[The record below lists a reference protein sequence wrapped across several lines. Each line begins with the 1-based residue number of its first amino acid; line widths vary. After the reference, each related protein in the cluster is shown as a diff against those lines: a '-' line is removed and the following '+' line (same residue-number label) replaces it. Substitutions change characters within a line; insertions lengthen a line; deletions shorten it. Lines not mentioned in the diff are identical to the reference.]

1 MATQVSLTLKT
12 PWQLIVDEINQLN
25 ADTGASFKYTDLKY
39 VLKEKNPSAPE
50 ATLTLSPGEGT
61 PYFNERDVTYHRLD
75 LAKWFQKIA
84 VRVNVN
90 ANTTIGDVVDL
101 VAQRYG
107 MITPSGEKFLDKAK
121 DIKAETLATPVT
133 FDQHGIQT
141 ITLEAKEDSL
151 AWYGSVQVKVYNT
164 TLDLAN
170 IIKVTNLGNLTYVDE
185 GDGTKTS
192 ARLLTYPL
200 DFGIYGVGLQAI
212 TSNETKI
219 DESLAGYLTTLIK
232 EQTGVSDE
240 IINELKANLQTA
252 TFVYN
257 GATAQSTDKGVN
269 AMYGNVLV
277 LSLADGT
284 HTYGKAVFGYDD
296 NAPV

>member
-1 MATQVSLTLKT
+1 MTAQVSLTLKT

-39 VLKEKNPSAPE
+39 VLKSKSASAPE
-50 ATLTLSPGEGT
+50 ATLTLSPGDGT
-61 PYFNERDVTYHRLD
+61 PYFNNRDVTYRRLN

-84 VRVNVN
+84 VRVNVE

-107 MITPSGEKFLDKAK
+107 MVTPSGEKFLDKAK
-121 DIKAETLATPVT
+121 DIKADTLSNPVN
-133 FDQHGIQT
+133 FDRSGIQT

-170 IIKVTNLGNLTYVDE
+170 IIKVTNLGKLTYVDE

-200 DFGIYGVGLQAI
+200 DFSTYAPGLKAI
-212 TSNETKI
+212 TGNEVDI
-219 DESLAGYLTTLIK
+219 DASLAGNLTTLIK

-240 IINELKANLQTA
+240 IITELKANLQTA

-257 GATAQSTDKGVN
+257 GATTDSTDKGVN
-269 AMYGNVLV
+269 ATYNHVLV
-277 LSLADGT
+277 LSLTDGT
-284 HTYGKAVFGYDD
+284 HTYGKAVFGY
-296 NAPV
+296 NVSE

>member
-1 MATQVSLTLKT
+1 MTAQVSLTLKT
-12 PWQLIVDEINQLN
+12 PWQLIVDEINKLN
-25 ADTGASFKYTDLKY
+25 ADTGANFKYTDLKY

-61 PYFNERDVTYHRLD
+61 PYFNNRDVTYHRLD

-84 VRVNVN
+84 VRVNVD

-101 VAQRYG
+101 VAKRYG
-107 MITPSGEKFLDKAK
+107 MITPSGDKFLDKTK
-121 DIKAETLATPVT
+121 DIKTETLATQVT
-133 FDQHGIQT
+133 FDRSGIQT
-141 ITLEAKEDSL
+141 VTLEAKEDSL
-151 AWYGSVQVKVYNT
+151 AWYGSVEVKVYNT
-164 TLDLAN
+164 TLDLSN

-200 DFGIYGVGLQAI
+200 DFSSYTTGLQAI

-219 DESLAGYLTTLIK
+219 DESLAGNLTTLIK
-232 EQTGVSDE
+232 EQTGVSDD
-240 IINELKANLQTA
+240 ITNELKANLQTA

-257 GATAQSTDKGVN
+257 GATTGSTDKGVN
-269 AMYGNVLV
+269 DAYNHVLV
-277 LSLADGT
+277 VSLTDGT
-284 HTYGKAVFGYDD
+284 HTYGKAVFGYNTVD
-296 NAPV
+296 

>member
-1 MATQVSLTLKT
+1 MTAQVSLTLKT

-39 VLKEKNPSAPE
+39 VLKEKNASAPE
-50 ATLTLSPGEGT
+50 ATLTLSPGDGT
-61 PYFNERDVTYHRLD
+61 PYFNSRDVTYHRLD

-84 VRVNVN
+84 VRVNVE

-107 MITPSGEKFLDKAK
+107 MITPDGEKFLDKDV
-121 DIKAETLATPVT
+121 DIKADTLTTPVT
-133 FDQHGIQT
+133 FDQSGIKT

-151 AWYGSVQVKVYNT
+151 AWYGSVEVKVYNT
-164 TLDLAN
+164 TLDLSN
-170 IIKVTNLGNLTYVDE
+170 IIKVTNLGNLTYVDD

-200 DFGIYGVGLQAI
+200 DFSTYTTGLQAI

-219 DESLAGYLTTLIK
+219 GESLAGNLTTLIK

-240 IINELKANLQTA
+240 IITELKANLQTA

-257 GATAQSTDKGVN
+257 GATTGSTDKGVN
-269 AMYGNVLV
+269 DAYSHVLV
-277 LSLADGT
+277 VSLTDGT
-284 HTYGKAVFGYDD
+284 HTYGKAVFGYNTPD
-296 NAPV
+296 

>member
-1 MATQVSLTLKT
+1 MTAQVSLTLKT
-12 PWQLIVDEINQLN
+12 PWQLIVDEINKLN

-61 PYFNERDVTYHRLD
+61 PYFNNRDVTYHRLD

-84 VRVNVN
+84 VRVNVD

-101 VAQRYG
+101 VAKRYG
-107 MITPSGEKFLDKAK
+107 MITPSGDKFLDKTK
-121 DIKAETLATPVT
+121 DIKADTLATP
-133 FDQHGIQT
+133 
-141 ITLEAKEDSL
+141 
-151 AWYGSVQVKVYNT
+151 
-164 TLDLAN
+164 
-170 IIKVTNLGNLTYVDE
+170 VTNLGNLTYVDE

-200 DFGIYGVGLQAI
+200 DFSSYATGLQAI

-219 DESLAGYLTTLIK
+219 GESLAGNLTTLIK
-232 EQTGVSDE
+232 EQTGVSDD
-240 IINELKANLQTA
+240 ITNELKANLQTA

-257 GATAQSTDKGVN
+257 GATTESTDKGVN
-269 AMYGNVLV
+269 AAYNHVLV
-277 LSLADGT
+277 VSLTDGT
-284 HTYGKAVFGYDD
+284 HTYGKAVFGYNTVD
-296 NAPV
+296 

>member
-1 MATQVSLTLKT
+1 MTTQVSLTLKT
-12 PWQLIVDEINQLN
+12 PWQLIVDEINTLN

-39 VLKEKNPSAPE
+39 VLKSKSDSDSA
-50 ATLTLSPGEGT
+50 ATLTLSPGDGT
-61 PYFNERDVTYHRLD
+61 PYFNTRDITYHRLD

-84 VRVNVN
+84 VRVSVD

-107 MITPSGEKFLDKAK
+107 MVTPSGEKFLDKTK
-121 DIKAETLATPVT
+121 DIKADTLSNPVT
-133 FDQHGIQT
+133 FDQSGIQT
-141 ITLEAKEDSL
+141 VTLEAKEDSL

-164 TLDLAN
+164 TLDLSN

-200 DFGIYGVGLQAI
+200 DFSTYATALQAVHE
-212 TSNETKI
+212 NAVNI
-219 DESLAGYLTTLIK
+219 DASLAGNLTTLIK
-232 EQTGVSDE
+232 EQTGVSDD
-240 IINELKANLQTA
+240 IINELKTNLQSA

-257 GATAQSTDKGVN
+257 GVTTDSTDKGVN
-269 AMYGNVLV
+269 DAYNHVLV
-277 LSLADGT
+277 LSLSDGT
-284 HTYGKAVFGYDD
+284 HTYGKAVFGYNTSD
-296 NAPV
+296 

>member
-1 MATQVSLTLKT
+1 METQVSLTLKT

-50 ATLTLSPGEGT
+50 ATLTLSPGDGT
-61 PYFNERDVTYHRLD
+61 LYFNSRDVTYHRLD

-90 ANTTIGDVVDL
+90 KNTTIGDVVDL

-107 MITPSGEKFLDKAK
+107 MITPTGEKFLDKAK
-121 DIKAETLATPVT
+121 DIKADTLSNPVT

-170 IIKVTNLGNLTYVDE
+170 SIEVTDLGNLTYVDE

-200 DFGIYGVGLQAI
+200 DFSAYTAGLLEI

-219 DESLAGYLTTLIK
+219 DASLASNLTTLIK
-232 EQTGVSDE
+232 EQTGVSDD
-240 IINELKANLQTA
+240 IIDELTTNLQTA

-257 GATAQSTDKGVN
+257 GDTTESTDKGVN
-269 AMYGNVLV
+269 DEYGNVLV
-277 LSLADGT
+277 VSLTDGT
-284 HTYGKAVFGYDD
+284 HTYGKAVFGY
-296 NAPV
+296 NVTAPF

>member
-12 PWQLIVDEINQLN
+12 PWQLIVDEINKLN
-25 ADTGASFKYTDLKY
+25 TDTGANFKYTDLKY
-39 VLKEKNPSAPE
+39 VLKSKSDSAPD

-61 PYFNERDVTYHRLD
+61 PYFNNRDVTYHRLD

-84 VRVNVN
+84 VRVNVT
-90 ANTTIGDVVDL
+90 ADTTIGDVVDL

-107 MITPSGEKFLDKAK
+107 MITPTGEKFLDKDK
-121 DIKAETLATPVT
+121 DIKADTLSNPVT
-133 FDQHGIQT
+133 FNEHGIQT

-200 DFGIYGVGLQAI
+200 DFSTYTAGLQGI
-212 TSNETKI
+212 TNNETKI
-219 DESLAGYLTTLIK
+219 NESLAGNLTTLIK

-240 IINELKANLQTA
+240 IITELKANLQTA

-257 GATAQSTDKGVN
+257 GATTSSTDNGVN
-269 AMYGNVLV
+269 ATYNHVLV
-277 LSLADGT
+277 LSLANGT
-284 HTYGKAVFGYDD
+284 HTYGKAVFGYNTAD
-296 NAPV
+296 

>member
-1 MATQVSLTLKT
+1 MTAQVSLTLKT
-12 PWQLIVDEINQLN
+12 PWQLIVDEINKLN

-39 VLKEKNPSAPE
+39 VLKSKSASAPE
-50 ATLTLSPGEGT
+50 ATLTLSPGDGT
-61 PYFNERDVTYHRLD
+61 PYFNNRDVTYRRLN

-84 VRVNVN
+84 VRVNVE

-107 MITPSGEKFLDKAK
+107 MVTPSGEKFLDKAK
-121 DIKAETLATPVT
+121 DIKADTLSNPVN
-133 FDQHGIQT
+133 FDQSGIQT

-170 IIKVTNLGNLTYVDE
+170 IIKVTNLGKLTYVDE

-200 DFGIYGVGLQAI
+200 DFSTYAPGLQAI
-212 TSNETKI
+212 TGNEVDI
-219 DESLAGYLTTLIK
+219 DASLAGNLTTLIK
-232 EQTGVSDE
+232 EQTGVSDD
-240 IINELKANLQTA
+240 IINELKTNLQTA

-269 AMYGNVLV
+269 ATYSNVLV

-284 HTYGKAVFGYDD
+284 HTYGKAVFGY
-296 NAPV
+296 NVSN

>member
-1 MATQVSLTLKT
+1 MTAQVSLTLKT
-12 PWQLIVDEINQLN
+12 PWQLIVDEINTLN
-25 ADTGASFKYTDLKY
+25 ADTGANFKPTDLKY
-39 VLKEKNPSAPE
+39 VLKSKSDSAPD

-61 PYFNERDVTYHRLD
+61 PYFNDRDVTYHRLD

-90 ANTTIGDVVDL
+90 KNTTIGDVVDL

-121 DIKAETLATPVT
+121 DIKADTLDTPVT
-133 FDQHGIQT
+133 FEQSGIQT
-141 ITLEAKEDSL
+141 ITLHAKEDSL
-151 AWYGSVQVKVYNT
+151 AWYGSVEVKVYNT

-200 DFGIYGVGLQAI
+200 DFSTYTTGLQAI
-212 TSNETKI
+212 ISDETKI
-219 DESLAGYLTTLIK
+219 DDTLAGNLTTLIK
-232 EQTGVSDE
+232 EQTGVGDE
-240 IINELKANLQTA
+240 IITELKANLQTA

-257 GATAQSTDKGVN
+257 GATTDSTDKGVN
-269 AMYGNVLV
+269 ATYNHVLV
-277 LSLADGT
+277 LSLTDGT
-284 HTYGKAVFGYDD
+284 HTYGKAVFGY
-296 NAPV
+296 NVSE

>member
-1 MATQVSLTLKT
+1 MTAQVSLTLKT
-12 PWQLIVDEINQLN
+12 PWQLIVDEINKLN
-25 ADTGASFKYTDLKY
+25 ADTGASFQYTDLKY

-75 LAKWFQKIA
+75 LA
-84 VRVNVN
+84 
-90 ANTTIGDVVDL
+90 
-101 VAQRYG
+101 
-107 MITPSGEKFLDKAK
+107 
-121 DIKAETLATPVT
+121 
-133 FDQHGIQT
+133 
-141 ITLEAKEDSL
+141 
-151 AWYGSVQVKVYNT
+151 
-164 TLDLAN
+164 N
-170 IIKVTNLGNLTYVDE
+170 IIEVTNLGNLTYVDD

-200 DFGIYGVGLQAI
+200 EFGIYGVGLQAI

-219 DESLAGYLTTLIK
+219 DESLAGNLTTLIK
-232 EQTGVSDE
+232 EQTGVSDD

-257 GATAQSTDKGVN
+257 GPTPESTDKGVN
-269 AMYGNVLV
+269 AMYPNVLV

-284 HTYGKAVFGYDD
+284 HTYGKAVFGYYD
-296 NAPV
+296 NAPM

>member
-25 ADTGASFKYTDLKY
+25 ADTGAKFGYNDLKY
-39 VLKEKNPSAPE
+39 TLKTKSDSAPE
-50 ATLTLSPGEGT
+50 ATLTLSPGDGT
-61 PYFNERDVTYHRLD
+61 PYFNTRDVTYHRLD

-84 VRVNVN
+84 VRVNVE

-107 MITPSGEKFLDKAK
+107 MVTPSGEKFLDKTK
-121 DIKAETLATPVT
+121 DIKAETLATEVK
-133 FDQHGIQT
+133 FDSSGIQT
-141 ITLEAKEDSL
+141 VTLEAKEDSL

-164 TLDLAN
+164 TLDLSN

-200 DFGIYGVGLQAI
+200 DFSAYATALQAVHE
-212 TSNETKI
+212 NAVNI
-219 DESLAGYLTTLIK
+219 DASLAGNLTTLIK
-232 EQTGVSDE
+232 EQTGVSDD
-240 IINELKANLQTA
+240 IINELKTNLQSA

-257 GATAQSTDKGVN
+257 GVTTDSTDKGVN
-269 AMYGNVLV
+269 DAYNHVLV
-277 LSLADGT
+277 LSLSDGT
-284 HTYGKAVFGYDD
+284 YTYGKAVFGYNTSD
-296 NAPV
+296 

>member
-1 MATQVSLTLKT
+1 MTAQVSLTLKT
-12 PWQLIVDEINQLN
+12 PWQLIVDEINTLN
-25 ADTGASFKYTDLKY
+25 ADTGANFKPTDLKY
-39 VLKEKNPSAPE
+39 VLKSKSDSAPD

-61 PYFNERDVTYHRLD
+61 PYFNDRDVTYHRLD

-84 VRVNVN
+84 VRVNVK
-90 ANTTIGDVVDL
+90 ADTTIGDVVDL

-107 MITPSGEKFLDKAK
+107 MITPSGDKFLDKAK
-121 DIKAETLATPVT
+121 DIKADTLATPVT
-133 FDQHGIQT
+133 FNEHGIQT

-200 DFGIYGVGLQAI
+200 DFSTYTAGLQAI
-212 TSNETKI
+212 TSDATKI
-219 DESLAGYLTTLIK
+219 DESLAGNLTTLIK
-232 EQTGVSDE
+232 EQTGVGDE
-240 IINELKANLQTA
+240 IITELKANLQTA

-257 GATAQSTDKGVN
+257 GATTDSTDKGVN
-269 AMYGNVLV
+269 ATYNHVLV

-284 HTYGKAVFGYDD
+284 HTYGKAVFGY
-296 NAPV
+296 NVSE

>member
-1 MATQVSLTLKT
+1 MTAQVSLTLKT
-12 PWQLIVDEINQLN
+12 PWQLIVDEINTLN
-25 ADTGASFKYTDLKY
+25 ADTGANFKPTDLKY
-39 VLKEKNPSAPE
+39 VLKSKSDSAPD

-61 PYFNERDVTYHRLD
+61 PYFNDRDVTYHRLD

-90 ANTTIGDVVDL
+90 KNTTIGDVVDL

-107 MITPSGEKFLDKAK
+107 MITPSGDKFLDKTK
-121 DIKAETLATPVT
+121 DIKADTLATPVT
-133 FDQHGIQT
+133 FDDHGIQT

-200 DFGIYGVGLQAI
+200 DFSTYTVGLQAI
-212 TSNETKI
+212 TSDATKI
-219 DESLAGYLTTLIK
+219 DESLAGNLTTLIK
-232 EQTGVSDE
+232 EQTGVGDE
-240 IINELKANLQTA
+240 IITELKANLQTA

-257 GATAQSTDKGVN
+257 GATTDSTDKGVN
-269 AMYGNVLV
+269 ATYNHVLV

-284 HTYGKAVFGYDD
+284 HTYGKAVFGY
-296 NAPV
+296 NVSE

>member
-12 PWQLIVDEINQLN
+12 PWQLIVDEINKLN
-25 ADTGASFKYTDLKY
+25 ADTGANFKTTDLKY
-39 VLKEKNPSAPE
+39 VLKSKSDSAPD
-50 ATLTLSPGEGT
+50 ATLTLSPGDGT

-84 VRVNVN
+84 VRVNVT
-90 ANTTIGDVVDL
+90 ADTTIGDVVDL

-107 MITPSGEKFLDKAK
+107 MITPTGEKFLDKDK
-121 DIKAETLATPVT
+121 DIKAETLTNPVT
-133 FDQHGIQT
+133 FNEHGIQT

-200 DFGIYGVGLQAI
+200 DFSTYTAGLQAI
-212 TSNETKI
+212 TGNEVNI
-219 DESLAGYLTTLIK
+219 DASLAGNLTTLIK
-232 EQTGVSDE
+232 EQTGVSDD
-240 IINELKANLQTA
+240 IINELKTNLQTA

-257 GATAQSTDKGVN
+257 GVTTGSTDKGVN
-269 AMYGNVLV
+269 AAYNHVLV

-284 HTYGKAVFGYDD
+284 HTYGKAVFGYNTAD
-296 NAPV
+296 

>member
-1 MATQVSLTLKT
+1 MTAQVSLTLKT
-12 PWQLIVDEINQLN
+12 PWQLIVDEINKLN
-25 ADTGASFKYTDLKY
+25 KDTGANFQYTDLKY
-39 VLKEKNPSAPE
+39 VLKEKSATAPE

-61 PYFNERDVTYHRLD
+61 PYFNDRDVTYHRLD

-84 VRVNVN
+84 VRVNVK
-90 ANTTIGDVVDL
+90 ADTTIGDVVDL

-107 MITPSGEKFLDKAK
+107 MITPSGDKFLDKDK
-121 DIKAETLATPVT
+121 DIKTSTLTTPVT
-133 FDQHGIQT
+133 FNEHGIQT

-151 AWYGSVQVKVYNT
+151 AWYGSVEVKVYNT

-200 DFGIYGVGLQAI
+200 DFSTYTTGLQAI
-212 TSNETKI
+212 TSNDTKI
-219 DESLAGYLTTLIK
+219 DETLAGNLTTLIK
-232 EQTGVSDE
+232 EQTGVGDE
-240 IINELKANLQTA
+240 IITELKANLQTA

-257 GATAQSTDKGVN
+257 GATTGSTDKGVN
-269 AMYGNVLV
+269 AAYSNVLV
-277 LSLADGT
+277 LSLANGT
-284 HTYGKAVFGYDD
+284 HTYGKAVFGY
-296 NAPV
+296 NVPE

>member
-1 MATQVSLTLKT
+1 MTAQVSLTLKT
-12 PWQLIVDEINQLN
+12 PWQLIVDEINTLN
-25 ADTGASFKYTDLKY
+25 ADTGANFKPTDLKY
-39 VLKEKNPSAPE
+39 VLKSKSDSAPD

-61 PYFNERDVTYHRLD
+61 PYFNDRDVTYHRLD

-90 ANTTIGDVVDL
+90 KNTTIGDVVDL

-107 MITPSGEKFLDKAK
+107 MITPSGEKFLDKTK
-121 DIKAETLATPVT
+121 DIKADTLNTPVT
-133 FDQHGIQT
+133 FEQSGIQT
-141 ITLEAKEDSL
+141 ITLQAKEDSL

-164 TLDLAN
+164 TLDLSN

-200 DFGIYGVGLQAI
+200 DFSTYTVGLQAI
-212 TSNETKI
+212 TGNETKI
-219 DESLAGYLTTLIK
+219 GADLAGNLTTLIK

-240 IINELKANLQTA
+240 IITELKANLQTA

-257 GATAQSTDKGVN
+257 DATAQSTDKGVN
-269 AMYGNVLV
+269 AAYNHVLV
-277 LSLADGT
+277 LSLTNGT
-284 HTYGKAVFGYDD
+284 HTYGKAVFGY
-296 NAPV
+296 NVSE

>member
-25 ADTGASFKYTDLKY
+25 ADTGASFQYSDLKY

-75 LAKWFQKIA
+75 LA
-84 VRVNVN
+84 
-90 ANTTIGDVVDL
+90 
-101 VAQRYG
+101 
-107 MITPSGEKFLDKAK
+107 
-121 DIKAETLATPVT
+121 
-133 FDQHGIQT
+133 
-141 ITLEAKEDSL
+141 
-151 AWYGSVQVKVYNT
+151 
-164 TLDLAN
+164 N

-200 DFGIYGVGLQAI
+200 DFSTYTAGLQAI

-219 DESLAGYLTTLIK
+219 DESLAGNLTTLIK
-232 EQTGVSDE
+232 EQTGVSDD
-240 IINELKANLQTA
+240 IINELKTNLQTA

-257 GATAQSTDKGVN
+257 GVTTGSTDKGVN
-269 AMYGNVLV
+269 ATYNHVLV
-277 LSLADGT
+277 LSLANGT
-284 HTYGKAVFGYDD
+284 HTYGKAVFGY
-296 NAPV
+296 NVSE

>member
-1 MATQVSLTLKT
+1 MTTQVSLTLKT

-39 VLKEKNPSAPE
+39 VLKSKSDSDSA

-61 PYFNERDVTYHRLD
+61 PYFNTRDISYHRLD

-107 MITPSGEKFLDKAK
+107 MVTPSGEKFLDKTK
-121 DIKAETLATPVT
+121 DIKADTLSNPVT
-133 FDQHGIQT
+133 FDQSGIQT
-141 ITLEAKEDSL
+141 VTLEAKEDSL

-164 TLDLAN
+164 TLDLSN

-185 GDGTKTS
+185 GNGTKTS

-200 DFGIYGVGLQAI
+200 DFSTYATALQAI
-212 TSNETKI
+212 HENAVNI
-219 DESLAGYLTTLIK
+219 DASLASNLTTLIK
-232 EQTGVSDE
+232 EQTGVSDD
-240 IINELKANLQTA
+240 IINELKTNLQSA

-257 GATAQSTDKGVN
+257 GVTTDSTDRGVN
-269 AMYGNVLV
+269 DAYNHVLV
-277 LSLADGT
+277 LSLSDGT
-284 HTYGKAVFGYDD
+284 HTYGKVVFGYNTSD
-296 NAPV
+296 

>member
-1 MATQVSLTLKT
+1 MTAQVSLTLKT
-12 PWQLIVDEINQLN
+12 PWQLIVDEINTLN
-25 ADTGASFKYTDLKY
+25 ADTGANFKPTDLKY
-39 VLKEKNPSAPE
+39 VLKSKSDSAPD
-50 ATLTLSPGEGT
+50 ATLTLSPGDGT
-61 PYFNERDVTYHRLD
+61 PYFNSRDVTYHRLD

-90 ANTTIGDVVDL
+90 KNTTIGDVVDL

-121 DIKAETLATPVT
+121 DIKADTLNTPVT
-133 FDQHGIQT
+133 FEQSGIQT

-151 AWYGSVQVKVYNT
+151 AWYGSVEVKVYNT

-200 DFGIYGVGLQAI
+200 DFSTYTTGLQAI
-212 TSNETKI
+212 TSDETKI
-219 DESLAGYLTTLIK
+219 SESLAGNLTTLIK
-232 EQTGVSDE
+232 EQTGVGDE
-240 IINELKANLQTA
+240 IITELKANLQTA

-257 GATAQSTDKGVN
+257 GATTDSTDKGVN
-269 AMYGNVLV
+269 ATYNHVLV

-284 HTYGKAVFGYDD
+284 HTYGKAVFGY
-296 NAPV
+296 NVSE

>member
-1 MATQVSLTLKT
+1 MTTQVSLTLKT

-25 ADTGASFKYTDLKY
+25 TDTGAKFGYSDLKY
-39 VLKEKNPSAPE
+39 TLKTKSDSSPE
-50 ATLTLSPGEGT
+50 ATLTLSPGDGT
-61 PYFNERDVTYHRLD
+61 PYFNNRDVSYNRLD

-84 VRVNVN
+84 VRVSVT

-107 MITPSGEKFLDKAK
+107 MVTPSGEKFLDKDK
-121 DIKAETLATPVT
+121 DIKTETLATEVK
-133 FDQHGIQT
+133 FDSSGIQT
-141 ITLEAKEDSL
+141 VTLEAKEDSL

-164 TLDLAN
+164 TLDLSN

-200 DFGIYGVGLQAI
+200 DFSTYASGLKEI
-212 TSNETKI
+212 TGNEVNL
-219 DESLAGYLTTLIK
+219 DASLAGNLTTLIK
-232 EQTGVSDE
+232 EQTGVSDD
-240 IINELKANLQTA
+240 IINELKTNLQSA

-257 GATAQSTDKGVN
+257 GNTTDSTDKGVN
-269 AMYGNVLV
+269 DAYTHVLV
-277 LSLADGT
+277 LSLIDGT
-284 HTYGKAVFGYDD
+284 YTYGKAVIGY
-296 NAPV
+296 NALN